1 MSKIK
6 SWANKLSVR
15 KKLIFYGYLT
25 ITPVLLITCTVLL
38 FYNYQ
43 RGLKEHLENDMMEI
57 KSLEDSVQ
65 LLQKDVEDISTYI
78 CINNEILRILEA
90 QDAQELN
97 QNPQLWLEMAPM
109 RIVQDM
115 ISLKGHIK
123 TIALYPENGVYP
135 YLRGMDGSS
144 YIDDFSK
151 IRKLKAYKE
160 VLKSENKKIW
170 KSAYKGEE
178 SPYSVNHSDKIM
190 LYREIF
196 NLSRTRKLGFIA
208 IGVEKNSFEELY
220 SNVPVSEEEGIIVLD
235 KNGGQLF
242 EMGKIPEDF
251 KTKILTEEFLKKD
264 YREREE
270 HFTYGEYEIICK
282 QASRDSS
289 ILCKIEPNYS
299 MQMEFFDFAYMP
311 LTLLLAILVGMLPLL
326 LIISHLITSPL
337 NKVSVAIRK
346 FSKGDFNQ
354 KIEVNTEDEIG
365 EVATCFN
372 KMVEDIRTLIEENYV
387 ITLKEKESE
396 LSALQAQINPHFLYN
411 TLDTF
416 YWKASEDGN
425 EELADN
431 IIALSQ
437 LFRLVLNQ
445 GDSEITVENEVEL
458 VSRYLQIQRMRFVK
472 RLEYFIDIDEEI
484 KKEKIPKLIVQP
496 FVENAV
502 VHGLENMSTCCQV
515 KVTGKMEEN
524 MIHFEIEDT
533 GIGMSQSQ
541 IDAIWQNDT
550 ESKDYSRQ
558 RIGRYAIKNIKER
571 LELKYQENFTL
582 QIESSVGKGTRVI
595 LCIPHQEI

>member
-502 VHGLENMSTCCQV
+502 VHGLENMSTSCQV

>member
-57 KSLEDSVQ
+57 KSLDDSVQ

-144 YIDDFSK
+144 YIDNFSK
-151 IRKLKAYKE
+151 IRKLKAYEE
-160 VLKSENKKIW
+160 VLKSENKKMW

-196 NLSRTRKLGFIA
+196 NLSRTKKLGFIA
-208 IGVEKNSFEELY
+208 IGVEKKSFEELY
-220 SNVPVSEEEGIIVLD
+220 SNIPVSAEEGIVVLD
-235 KNGGQLF
+235 KNGGLLL
-242 EMGKIPEDF
+242 EMGKIPKDF

-326 LIISHLITSPL
+326 LIISHLITGPL
-337 NKVSVAIRK
+337 NKVSIAIRK

-365 EVATCFN
+365 EVANCFN
-372 KMVEDIRTLIEENYV
+372 KMVEDIKTLIEENYV

-502 VHGLENMSTCCQV
+502 VHGLENMSTSCQV

-571 LELKYQENFTL
+571 LALKYQENFTL